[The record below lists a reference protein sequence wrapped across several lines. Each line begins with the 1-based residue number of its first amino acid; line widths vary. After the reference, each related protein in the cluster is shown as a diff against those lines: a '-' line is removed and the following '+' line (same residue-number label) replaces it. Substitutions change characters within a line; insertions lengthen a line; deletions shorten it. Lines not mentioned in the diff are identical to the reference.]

1 MLGGHV
7 KEYSTLREVGLI
19 INAQPISLD
28 QNQFYLSFHIST
40 ATCTNRT
47 RFCPKHELFY
57 KVFLS
62 QVHTRRLIRDKIFK
76 GSVEKLRIQVTN
88 GKK

>member
-1 MLGGHV
+1 MQRS
-7 KEYSTLREVGLI
+7 STLTEVVLI

-28 QNQFYLSFHIST
+28 QNQFYLPFHIST

-62 QVHTRRLIRDKIFK
+62 HVHTDVLLETKFLK
-76 GSVEKLRIQVTN
+76 EVLKN
-88 GKK
+88 